1 MNNWSTTNDLL
12 QGYKGYP
19 PISLQTQNNLRR
31 SGKIKYIK
39 LGRNIYYKQE
49 WIEEYINSNI
59 RPAHANNQESAH
71 AS

>member
-1 MNNWSTTNDLL
+1 MENWSTTNDLL

-31 SGKIKYIK
+31 SGKIKYMK
-39 LGRNIYYKQE
+39 LGRSVYYKQE
-49 WIEEYINSNI
+49 WIDEYINSNI
-59 RPAHANNQESAH
+59 RPIKTEKDAH

>member
-1 MNNWSTTNDLL
+1 MWLTTNDLAL
-12 QGYKGYP
+12 LGFNGYP
-19 PISLQTQNNLRR
+19 SISLQTQNNLRR

-39 LGRNIYYKQE
+39 LGRSVYYKHE

-59 RPAHANNQESAH
+59 RPVKTEKDAH

>member
-1 MNNWSTTNDLL
+1 MENWSTTNDLL

-19 PISLQTQNNLRR
+19 SISLQTQNNLRR

-49 WIEEYINSNI
+49 WIEEYINSNT
-59 RPAHANNQESAH
+59 RPLKSEKDAH